1 MENKNKQIT
10 ITYDKNGDIKFIMIP
25 LKKIQKRY

>member
-1 MENKNKQIT
+1 MENKNNQIT
-10 ITYDKNGDIKFIMIP
+10 VVYNENGDIKFIMIP